1 MSETYLR
8 EACID
13 SLEEAIRAQRQGA
26 DRIEFCSRLDLDGL
40 TPDFRE
46 VGIASKDLSLPI
58 MAMVRPRPGNFEYS
72 RTEFDLMKKEVAYFK
87 KLGVKGVVFGILRGR
102 EIDVERTKEL
112 AQLAAPMEVCFHK
125 AIDEVDDPI
134 IAVQK
139 LNLIPEITR
148 ILTSGQRSTAL
159 EGIDTIKAMMS
170 VARENLSIM
179 PAGKV
184 NGSNIAV
191 LHKALNAKEYHGKSI
206 LVNY

>member
-40 TPDFRE
+40 TPDFQE

-134 IAVQK
+134 VAVQK

>member
-40 TPDFRE
+40 TPDFQE